1 MTESPMR
8 LMPRSRLGRS
18 FKSSFGSELSDPFEA
33 MMDRFFAIMLTLIGA
48 AALGLLFIVVAH
60 AHGVEQWIANQ
71 QLSDPELRTYC
82 CGPSD
87 CHQLSDGAV
96 IETED
101 GYLVPVVQGQEF
113 VAAKRALP
121 FAPDGHYHACYRYD
135 DPQHNTVRCLIVPPP
150 SS

>member
-1 MTESPMR
+1 MQQYRER
-8 LMPRSRLGRS
+8 LERMGP
-18 FKSSFGSELSDPFEA
+18 
-33 MMDRFFAIMLTLIGA
+33 MMDRFFAVMLTLIGE

-71 QLSDPELRTYC
+71 QLSDPVLRTYC

-96 IETED
+96 IETAD
-101 GYLVPVVQGQEF
+101 GYLVPVMQGEEF

-135 DPQHNTVRCLIVPPP
+135 DAQHDTVRCLIVPPP